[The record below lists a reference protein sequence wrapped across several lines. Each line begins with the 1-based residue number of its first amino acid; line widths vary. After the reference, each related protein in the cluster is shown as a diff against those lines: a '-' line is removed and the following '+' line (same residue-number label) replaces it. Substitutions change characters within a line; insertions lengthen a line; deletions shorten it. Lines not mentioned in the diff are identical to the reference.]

1 MLSTKPKIAVY
12 AIALNEIK
20 FVDTFMQHCQ
30 GADVILV
37 ADTGSTDG
45 TAERLRE
52 LGATVYNIS
61 IKPWR
66 FDHARNAALSLV
78 PADVDICLTVDLDE
92 CLTPGW
98 TDALTKLW
106 QEHDGKINRISY
118 DYIWN
123 WKEDGSPD
131 VRFYGDRWHS
141 RQGYQWRHPCHE
153 TVYWVGA
160 GEEKRARVEGLQLHH
175 HADLTKSRGQY
186 LPLLKLAVEEDPNN
200 DRMRHYYAR
209 ELMFVGDYTGAIKE
223 FEHHLA
229 MPSATWKEE
238 RCASLRY
245 ISRCYRKLNDL
256 KQSQS
261 YALLSVAEWDQTR
274 EPWMEVC
281 RAAYASLD
289 WPTVYWAATKCL
301 SITTQSQSYM
311 SNSENWGAAPY
322 DFAAMAAYYLGLKQ
336 QAVDYGAEAVRLSP
350 DDKRLYS
357 NLAYYQA
364 V

>member
-1 MLSTKPKIAVY
+1 MPSTKPKIAVY

-45 TAERLRE
+45 TPERLRA
-52 LGATVYNIS
+52 LGATVYDIKIS
-61 IKPWR
+61 PWR

-78 PADVDICLTVDLDE
+78 PADVDLCLTVDLDE

-98 TDALTKLW
+98 ADALTKLW
-106 QEHDGKINRISY
+106 EERNGEINRISY

-141 RQGYQWRHPCHE
+141 RYGYQWRHPCHE

-160 GEEKRARVEGLQLHH
+160 GEEKRARVQGLQLHH

-186 LPLLKLAVEEDPNN
+186 LPLLKLAIDEDPTN
-200 DRMRHYYAR
+200 DRMQHYYAR
-209 ELMFVGDYTGAIKE
+209 EIMFAGDWKGAIKH
-223 FEHHLA
+223 FEQHLS

-245 ISRCYRKLNDL
+245 ISRCYRNLKDF
-256 KQSQS
+256 KQSQN
-261 YALLSVAEWDQTR
+261 YALRSVVEWDQTR

-281 RAAYASLD
+281 RASYAMND
-289 WPTVYWAATKCL
+289 WSTLYWAATKCL
-301 SITTQSQSYM
+301 AITNSGQSYM
-311 SNSENWGAAPY
+311 NDSSSWGAEPY
-322 DFAAMAAYYLGLKQ
+322 DFAAISAHYLGLKQ
-336 QAVDYGAEAVRLSP
+336 QALDYGTEAVKLNPNDNRLQI
-350 DDKRLYS
+350 
-357 NLAYYQA
+357 NLRYYQD